1 MSRFVGYINVMAIN
15 SAIVLKASIVVAS
28 SMRVAPVSRSMA
40 P

>member
-1 MSRFVGYINVMAIN
+1 MSLFAGYIHAIAIR

-28 SMRVAPVSRSMA
+28 IMRVAPVSRSMA